1 MKVSTR
7 VHYGLRAMTELARS
21 YRDERPLSI
30 SEIARNEDLPLSY
43 LEQLVG
49 ELRRAG
55 LVEGTR
61 GVRGGYRLARQPS
74 AITVGDIYRVLEGEV
89 APVDCTA
96 EDYAPGSCTRESVCL
111 SRSIWSRVQ
120 AAILGVLD
128 TTTLDDLLISEVLQQ
143 HVMAGPQFVP
153 LEGVPAYLDAT
164 DGADGAE
171 PFEAATQAH
180 TPTHPHKG
188 EFAHA

>member
-21 YRDERPLSI
+21 YHDGRLLSI
-30 SEIARNEDLPLSY
+30 AEIARNEDLPLAY

-61 GVRGGYRLARQPS
+61 GVHGGYRLSRGPE
-74 AITVGDIYRVLEGEV
+74 AITVGDVYRVLEGEV
-89 APVDCTA
+89 APVDCTGL
-96 EDYAPGSCTRESVCL
+96 DYLPGSCSREPVCL
-111 SRSIWSRVQ
+111 SRSIWERVQ

-128 TTTLDDLLISEVLQQ
+128 STTLDDLLLSDALQQ
-143 HVMAGPQFVP
+143 AHAAHFVP
-153 LEGVPAYLDAT
+153 LDSVTSTSVP
-164 DGADGAE
+164 
-171 PFEAATQAH
+171 PV
-180 TPTHPHKG
+180 PTKG

>member
-7 VHYGLRAMTELARS
+7 VHYGLRAMTELAGS
-21 YRDERPLSI
+21 YREGKLLSI
-30 SEIARNEDLPLSY
+30 SEIARKEDLPVAY

-61 GVRGGYRLARQPS
+61 GVRGGYRLARVPD
-74 AITVGDIYRVLEGEV
+74 AITVGDVYRILEGEV

-96 EDYAPGSCTRESVCL
+96 EDYLPGACGREPVCL
-111 SRSIWSRVQ
+111 SRGIWARVQ
-120 AAILGVLD
+120 SAILGVLAS
-128 TTTLDDLLISEVLQQ
+128 TTLDDLLITEALQ
-143 HVMAGPQFVP
+143 HHAVTAKSQFVP
-153 LEGVPAYLDAT
+153 LEAVT
-164 DGADGAE
+164 
-171 PFEAATQAH
+171 
-180 TPTHPHKG
+180 TPKG

>member
-21 YRDERPLSI
+21 YGDQRLLSL
-30 SEIARNEDLPLSY
+30 SEIARKEDLPLAY

-61 GVRGGYRLARQPS
+61 GVHGGYRLSRGPAM
-74 AITVGDIYRVLEGEV
+74 ITVGDVYRILEGEV

-96 EDYAPGSCTRESVCL
+96 EDYLPGTCGRDLVCM
-111 SRSIWSRVQ
+111 SRSIWDRVQ

-128 TTTLDDLLISEVLQQ
+128 STTLDDLLISDALQ
-143 HVMAGPQFVP
+143 HAVAGHGQSFVP
-153 LEGVPAYLDAT
+153 VESL
-164 DGADGAE
+164 GAS
-171 PFEAATQAH
+171 PSL
-180 TPTHPHKG
+180 PPRKG
-188 EFAHA
+188 ELAHA

>member
-21 YRDERPLSI
+21 YREERLLSI
-30 SEIARNEDLPLSY
+30 SEIARNEALPLSY

-61 GVRGGYRLARQPS
+61 GVHGGYRLARAPE
-74 AITVGDIYRVLEGEV
+74 AITVGDIYRILEGEV

-96 EDYAPGSCTRESVCL
+96 EDYLPSTWPRSSCRSMRWAPSLQLKVN
-111 SRSIWSRVQ
+111 SR
-120 AAILGVLD
+120 
-128 TTTLDDLLISEVLQQ
+128 TYDLLQWHSQGRFGCPVRN
-143 HVMAGPQFVP
+143 
-153 LEGVPAYLDAT
+153 
-164 DGADGAE
+164 
-171 PFEAATQAH
+171 
-180 TPTHPHKG
+180 
-188 EFAHA
+188 

>member
-21 YRDERPLSI
+21 YGQERLLSI
-30 SEIARNEDLPLSY
+30 AEIARSEDLPLAY

-61 GVRGGYRLARQPS
+61 GVRGGYRLARPPC
-74 AITVGDIYRVLEGEV
+74 AITVGEVYRVLEGAV
-89 APVDCTA
+89 APVECTA
-96 EDYAPGSCTRESVCL
+96 EDYLPGSCVREPVCL
-111 SRSIWSRVQ
+111 SRSIWDRVQ
-120 AAILGVLD
+120 HAILAVLD
-128 TTTLDDLLISEVLQQ
+128 STTLDDLLKTEVRR
-143 HVMAGPQFVP
+143 APPAQFVP
-153 LEGVPAYLDAT
+153 LETLNARS
-164 DGADGAE
+164 
-171 PFEAATQAH
+171 
-180 TPTHPHKG
+180 

>member
-21 YRDERPLSI
+21 YRQDRLLSI
-30 SEIARNEDLPLSY
+30 AEIARSEDLPVAY

-61 GVRGGYRLARQPS
+61 GVRGGYRLAREPG

-96 EDYAPGSCTRESVCL
+96 EDYLPGTCTREAVCL
-111 SRSIWSRVQ
+111 SRSIWARVQ

-128 TTTLDDLLISEVLQQ
+128 ASTLEDLLAS
-143 HVMAGPQFVP
+143 
-153 LEGVPAYLDAT
+153 
-164 DGADGAE
+164 DGAHAVAQINQLIPIE
-171 PFEAATQAH
+171 SVQATSL
-180 TPTHPHKG
+180 TRKG

>member
-21 YRDERPLSI
+21 YR
-30 SEIARNEDLPLSY
+30 
-43 LEQLVG
+43 EQLVG

-61 GVRGGYRLARQPS
+61 GVRGGYRLSRGPEN
-74 AITVGDIYRVLEGEV
+74 ITVGDVYRILEGEV

-96 EDYAPGSCTRESVCL
+96 EDYLPGACARDSVCM
-111 SRSIWSRVQ
+111 SRSIWDRVQ

-128 TTTLDDLLISEVLQQ
+128 STTLDDLLISDALQ
-143 HVMAGPQFVP
+143 HAAAQFVP
-153 LEGVPAYLDAT
+153 LDSL
-164 DGADGAE
+164 GAN
-171 PFEAATQAH
+171 PL
-180 TPTHPHKG
+180 PHKG

>member
-21 YRDERPLSI
+21 YGEERLLSI
-30 SEIARNEDLPLSY
+30 AEIARSEDLPVAY

-61 GVRGGYRLARQPS
+61 GVRGGYRLARAPET
-74 AITVGDIYRVLEGEV
+74 ITVGDVYRVLEGEV

-96 EDYAPGSCTRESVCL
+96 EDYLPGACNREAECL
-111 SRSIWSRVQ
+111 SRDIWARVQ
-120 AAILGVLD
+120 AAILGVL
-128 TTTLDDLLISEVLQQ
+128 
-143 HVMAGPQFVP
+143 
-153 LEGVPAYLDAT
+153 
-164 DGADGAE
+164 
-171 PFEAATQAH
+171 
-180 TPTHPHKG
+180 
-188 EFAHA
+188 

>member
-21 YRDERPLSI
+21 YGDQRLLSL
-30 SEIARNEDLPLSY
+30 SEIARNEDLPLAY

-55 LVEGTR
+55 RVEGTR
-61 GVRGGYRLARQPS
+61 GVHGGYRLSRGPAK
-74 AITVGDIYRVLEGEV
+74 ITVGDIYRVLEGEV

-96 EDYAPGSCTRESVCL
+96 EDYLPGTCARDLVCM
-111 SRSIWSRVQ
+111 SRSIWDRVQ

-128 TTTLDDLLISEVLQQ
+128 STTLDDLVISDALQ
-143 HVMAGPQFVP
+143 HAAANFVP
-153 LEGVPAYLDAT
+153 LGSLGAT
-164 DGADGAE
+164 S
-171 PFEAATQAH
+171 P
-180 TPTHPHKG
+180 PRKG
-188 EFAHA
+188 ELTHA

>member
-21 YRDERPLSI
+21 FREDKLLSI
-30 SEIARNEDLPLSY
+30 AEIARNEGLPLAY

-61 GVRGGYRLARQPS
+61 GVRGGYRLARAPE
-74 AITVGDIYRVLEGEV
+74 AITVGEIYRVLEGEV

-96 EDYAPGSCTRESVCL
+96 EDYLPGSCAREPLCL
-111 SRSIWSRVQ
+111 SRGIWARVQ
-120 AAILGVLD
+120 AAILSVLD
-128 TTTLDDLLISEVLQQ
+128 SETLDDLLQSE
-143 HVMAGPQFVP
+143 GRQFVP
-153 LEGVPAYLDAT
+153 LTSL
-164 DGADGAE
+164 
-171 PFEAATQAH
+171 Q
-180 TPTHPHKG
+180 G